1 MQMSHAHLR
10 PAGDTETQTF
20 LRHDMT
26 DFEPDDASRNFQEK
40 NTEFNGIRGII
51 EAARSSPAVQH
62 QSGKIDEMLV
72 AATASAICI
81 LCCLVLICIAIFV
94 LICVLLARDNTP
106 EIHGKCGGLWDFVM
120 VSTVL
125 PFMMP
130 LSYCV
135 LTMCG
140 ILCNLKSFLCIVC
153 IIMTGVSINFAC
165 TASSDCFKALGD
177 PPLLMYV
184 VYFKLVG
191 HAIGA
196 LATGG
201 AIMRHCYTK
210 K

>member
-1 MQMSHAHLR
+1 LR
-10 PAGDTETQTF
+10 PAMDE
-20 LRHDMT
+20 
-26 DFEPDDASRNFQEK
+26 FEPDDESRNFHEK
-40 NTEFNGIRGII
+40 KPEFNDII
-51 EAARSSPAVQH
+51 KNSGAPWSPLAVQH
-62 QSGKIDEMLV
+62 QSSKIDEMVV
-72 AATASAICI
+72 AATASVICI

-201 AIMRHCYTK
+201 HIMRHCCTK